1 MAEKKTKTENKK
13 ESSSAPIKPSAR
25 AEAKPAQKTTKTT
38 QKSGKPA
45 QKTTKATQKSGKTA
59 QKTTKTAI
67 KSAKPTQRAVD
78 SKPKDAANAPEINSA
93 FVPADTP
100 HEFVIDTDEV
110 KDFKSGTEAS
120 MDAAPDVEYKF
131 HAAPVVYSDADA
143 PAHTPSAYNIDNDY
157 HEYSTDGTE
166 KPIVEEPAAPH
177 KRFLRKSVGA
187 RTWFS
192 FALLALFM
200 IVFFW
205 SAYALIFATSFESL
219 KRRELINR
227 SEQIA
232 MGISYRNGWSISE
245 LSLDQLRLMNGE
257 LMLFTVEESEQGYK
271 VTAELYVNAYSQEG
285 APAIAEIFETAL
297 TVDFIASAKKHPSV
311 STFKYDDTNYYSYG
325 TYKVVRTGFV
335 PVAEEQNVFVC
346 LVCPFVMFDGSV
358 STIQNVMIICSAI
371 VLVVSVLF
379 GTFISRTL
387 TKPIT
392 GLSKDAQRLAE
403 GDFAIR
409 FDSKGYAEFDSLAAA
424 LNKAKDEME
433 KTEGMRRELLAN
445 VSHDLRTPLTMV
457 KAYAESLRDLPY
469 KDPEK
474 HTVHA
479 QIIIDEADKLTALV
493 TDLLDLS
500 RLQSGVYT
508 PNPSLIRLDTLA
520 RDVTERFAIKAE
532 QGYTFVKNFEEVNA
546 YCDSRFIE
554 QVIYNLVG
562 NALNYAGNDK
572 VVIVATKVHNGKARF
587 EVSDHGKGIKKE
599 ELATVWDRYYRSA
612 QSKRTVVGTGLG
624 LSICKS
630 ILTSHGARYGT
641 ISAVGKG
648 TTFFFELP
656 MTQEESKFN

>member
-1 MAEKKTKTENKK
+1 MQEEKDDIKTSESENKIEKLK
-13 ESSSAPIKPSAR
+13 EPQKPSAR
-25 AEAKPAQKTTKTT
+25 AVTKPTKTRAKTKTKAEGGAKKTSARAAKPAENVE
-38 QKSGKPA
+38 SDED
-45 QKTTKATQKSGKTA
+45 
-59 QKTTKTAI
+59 
-67 KSAKPTQRAVD
+67 SAVPEIENGFNTELPTQA
-78 SKPKDAANAPEINSA
+78 
-93 FVPADTP
+93 
-100 HEFVIDTDEV
+100 FVIDPAEI
-110 KDFKSGTEAS
+110 KDYKSGTEADEVAS
-120 MDAAPDVEYKF
+120 PDVEYKF
-131 HAAPVVYSDADA
+131 HAAPVVYSDTDA
-143 PAHTPSAYNIDNDY
+143 PAHAPSAYNIDNDY
-157 HEYSTDGTE
+157 HEFSTVGSESAED
-166 KPIVEEPAAPH
+166 EEATVPH
-177 KRFLRKSVGA
+177 RKFHRKSVGV

-205 SAYALIFATSFESL
+205 SAYALVFATSFEAL
-219 KRRELINR
+219 KRRELIDR
-227 SEQIA
+227 CEQVA
-232 MGISYRNGWSISE
+232 VGMSYRDGWQLSE
-245 LSLDQLRLMNGE
+245 PSRDNLRLMNGE
-257 LMLFTVEESEQGYK
+257 LMVFTVDETLDGYE
-271 VTAELYVNAYSQEG
+271 VSAELYVNAFGQIVN
-285 APAIAEIFETAL
+285 PAITDIFSEVL
-297 TVDFIASAKKHPSV
+297 TGEFIVKSEKTPNV
-311 STFKYDDTNYYSYG
+311 TTFRFDSNNYYAFG
-325 TYKVVRTGFV
+325 TYRNVRIGNV

-346 LVCPFVMFDGSV
+346 IVCPFSVYDGSV
-358 STIQNVMIICSAI
+358 ATIQRVMIICSVI
-371 VLVVSVLF
+371 VFVVSIAF

-403 GDFAIR
+403 GDFSIR

-469 KDPEK
+469 RNPEK
-474 HTVHA
+474 HTEHA

-508 PNPSLIRLDTLA
+508 PNPSLIRLDMLA
-520 RDVTERFAIKAE
+520 RDVTERFSIKTE
-532 QGYTFVKNFEEVNA
+532 QGYTFVKYFEEVYA

-572 VVIVATKVHNGKARF
+572 VVIVTAKEHNGFARF

-612 QSKRTVVGTGLG
+612 QTKRAVVGTGLG

-641 ISAVGKG
+641 ISAAGKG
-648 TTFFFELP
+648 TTFYFELP
-656 MTQEESKFN
+656 MSAPAQTDKQDKQE